1 MGWVK
6 EMQALKSFSEDQ
18 KDFFRKHNSDMKNF
32 LDKIENE
39 TSGERLCF
47 YCQKSLKNRRPN
59 VKFCSDSHR
68 SSFYRTGSPKKH
80 RKESDFGGLLNKK
93 RASIANELK
102 KDQETPEISDF
113 VDQVLFNSM
122 LVKDEIIKITGAAT
136 ALELEAYLSGES
148 LENSKK
154 VIEEYGKKVV
164 AVLESSPENVRSLSS
179 AFSKISLKPGGLGF
193 LSFLDKFYSVN
204 HLVKKD
210 LQEEKEDLK
219 RIDMILRKEQKLQQS
234 QSIIERTS
242 PNIPIDPEIQRIR
255 ETLRKTIF
263 SA

>member
-6 EMQALKSFSEDQ
+6 EMQVLKSFSEDQ
-18 KDFFRKHNSDMKNF
+18 KDFLRKHNSDMKNF

-39 TSGERLCF
+39 TRGERLCF
-47 YCQKSLKNRRPN
+47 YCQKSLENRRPN

-80 RKESDFGGLLNKK
+80 RKESDFGGLLNQK
-93 RASIANELK
+93 RASITNELK
-102 KDQETPEISDF
+102 KDLEETEISDF

-148 LENSKK
+148 PENSKK

-164 AVLESSPENVRSLSS
+164 ESVFESSPENVRSLSS
-179 AFSKISLKPGGLGF
+179 AFSKISLEPGGLGF
-193 LSFLDKFYSVN
+193 LSFLNKFYSVN

-219 RIDMILRKEQKLQQS
+219 RIDMILRKEQKPQ

-242 PNIPIDPEIQRIR
+242 PNIPIDPEVLRIR

>member
-39 TSGERLCF
+39 TIAERLCF

-59 VKFCSDSHR
+59 VRFCSNSHR
-68 SSFYRTGSPKKH
+68 ASFYRTGSPKKH
-80 RKESDFGGLLNKK
+80 RKDQDFGGLLNQK
-93 RASIANELK
+93 RASISNELK
-102 KDQETPEISDF
+102 KDRETPEISDF
-113 VDQVLFNSM
+113 VDQVLFKSM
-122 LVKDEIIKITGAAT
+122 IEKDEIIKITGANSAV
-136 ALELEAYLSGES
+136 ELEAFLSGES

-154 VIEEYGKKVV
+154 AIEGFGKKVIKS
-164 AVLESSPENVRSLSS
+164 VLESSPENVSSLSS
-179 AFSKISLKPGGLGF
+179 AFSKISLEPGGLGF
-193 LSFLDKFYSVN
+193 LSFLNQFYSVN
-204 HLVKKD
+204 RLVKKE

-219 RIDMILRKEQKLQQS
+219 RIDMNLKKTQQS
-234 QSIIERTS
+234 LAERTS
-242 PNIPIDPEIQRIR
+242 PNISISIDPEVLRIR